1 MARTQREYFNK
12 QLFLLF
18 IIFCTVFLVQAGFPQ
33 ELFPELK
40 SQGFGI
46 NSEIILL

>member
-12 QLFLLF
+12 QLSLLF
-18 IIFCTVFLVQAGFPQ
+18 IISCTVFLVEAGSPQ
-33 ELFPELK
+33 ELFPGLK

-46 NSEIILL
+46 NSGIILL